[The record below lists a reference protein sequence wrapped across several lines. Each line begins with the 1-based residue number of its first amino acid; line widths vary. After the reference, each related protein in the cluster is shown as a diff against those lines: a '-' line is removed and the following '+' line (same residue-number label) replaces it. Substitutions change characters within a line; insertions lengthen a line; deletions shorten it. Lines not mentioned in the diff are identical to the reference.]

1 MFDTIYSQVGAV
13 FTVLVA
19 VFAFVKGD
27 EPERVGAGAFLLA
40 ALAGLLIQDEGAAN
54 GPHWG
59 LMGLDVVLLA
69 IFGGLVWKSR
79 RAWPVWACAFQA
91 LIVSSHVL
99 VVLDLRPPAVA
110 FYTVINLAGYGILV
124 ALAVGTFWAWQERRA
139 ASLR

>member
-19 VFAFVKGD
+19 IFAFVKGD

-59 LMGLDVVLLA
+59 LMGLDIVLLA

-99 VVLDLRPPAVA
+99 VFLEIRPPVAA
-110 FYTVINLAGYGILV
+110 FYAVTNLAGYGILV